1 MCAFLISSL
10 HESEWLALLLYSGTK
25 GLRCP
30 LGRRLGG
37 LQNLC
42 KFGGYYLSI
51 YLFILLFII
60 CLTALSVAQIRAMV
74 SNWRVIC
81 GSTPSRLVIDF
92 NTQCAC
98 AILFS
103 VACPALHYFSSLS
116 HKW

>member
-10 HESEWLALLLYSGTK
+10 HESEWLDSPLDSFTLGQRASGVHWVGDWVGFRT
-25 GLRCP
+25 GV
-30 LGRRLGG
+30 
-37 LQNLC
+37 NLVAI
-42 KFGGYYLSI
+42 I

-74 SNWRVIC
+74 SSWRMIC